1 MCPLNINTFPSTWKW
16 CQKCP
21 LPLSALDAHPMDS
34 HGLLVYGLYIVVA
47 LLLLFIY
54 DRYRFSELSAIPAIG
69 PSGAISS
76 WLGAVRFIKDA
87 STMVQEGYQKH
98 KGGMFRV
105 PLIDRWVVVLT
116 GPRLIEELR
125 KVPKDELSFD
135 HAMRDLLQVK
145 YTFGVDA
152 QEYPYHTQVTRNH
165 LSRNFQALF
174 PDVYDEINHTFGA
187 IIPLDQ
193 DGWANV
199 RIYPEITKAMCR
211 VSNRIFVG
219 LPLCRSPE
227 FEALQ
232 QQFAL
237 QVVLRATIVNC
248 FPKFAHPI
256 IGRLLT
262 NTPSSIRKCMTLLE
276 PIVQERLQALDE
288 STDKWNAQPNDVISW
303 LIDVSDNEHRNLQS
317 ICLRILVLNF
327 ASLHTSAQ
335 SFTHALLDLA
345 TNPQYCTPLRE
356 EASAVISQDGWSKTA
371 MTKLVKMDSFL
382 KESQRFNCTTLFP
395 MMRKAMRQ
403 FVFSDGT
410 VIPSG
415 THVVVA
421 SLPMHLDDEYFENAS
436 EFQPFRFSQRR
447 EDDIEDSKV
456 LLASTSSS
464 YIPFG
469 YGPHA
474 CPGRFFASSVMKAMM
489 AYLVLNYD
497 IKLEKEGE
505 RPPDEW
511 VMMNC
516 SPNRKAE
523 VMFRRRRLT

>member
-1 MCPLNINTFPSTWKW
+1 
-16 CQKCP
+16 
-21 LPLSALDAHPMDS
+21 MDS
-34 HGLLVYGLYIVVA
+34 AGLFVYGWALIVA
-47 LLLLFIY
+47 LLLVLIY
-54 DRYRFSELSAIPAIG
+54 DRCRFSELSVIPAIG
-69 PSGAISS
+69 PSGAVSS
-76 WLGAVRFIKDA
+76 WLGAVRFIKNA
-87 STMVQEGYQKH
+87 PAMVQEGYEKH
-98 KGGMFRV
+98 KGGMFKV
-105 PLIDRWVVVLT
+105 PLFDKWVVVLT

-125 KVPKDELSFD
+125 KVPEDELSFD

-145 YTFGVDA
+145 YTFGIDA
-152 QEYPYHTQVTRNH
+152 QEYPYHIQVTRNH
-165 LSRNFQALF
+165 LSRNLQALF
-174 PDVYDEINHTFGA
+174 PDVYNEIIDTFST
-187 IIPLDQ
+187 IIPSAQ
-193 DGWANV
+193 NGWAKV
-199 RIYPEITKAMCR
+199 RIYPEIMKAMCR
-211 VSNRIFVG
+211 VSNRLFVG

-237 QVVLRATIVNC
+237 QVVLRATLVNF

-262 NTPSSIRKCMTLLE
+262 NTPSSIRACMTLLE
-276 PIVQERLQALDE
+276 PIVQERLQTLEQGGD
-288 STDKWNAQPNDVISW
+288 AQPNDMISW
-303 LIDVSDNEHRNLQS
+303 LIDVSDDEHRNLRS

-327 ASLHTSAQ
+327 AALHTSAQ
-335 SFTHALLDLA
+335 SLTHALLNLA
-345 TNPQYCTPLRE
+345 TYPQYCTPLRE
-356 EASAVISQDGWSKTA
+356 EASAVIDQDGWSKTA

-382 KESQRFNCTTLFP
+382 KESQRFNSTTLFP

-421 SLPMHLDDEYFENAS
+421 SLPMHLDEEYFESAS

-447 EDDIEDSKV
+447 EDNGEDPQS
-456 LLASTSSS
+456 LLASTSAS

-469 YGPHA
+469 YGHHA

-511 VMMNC
+511 FLMNC

-523 VMFRRRRLT
+523 VMFRRRRP

>member
-1 MCPLNINTFPSTWKW
+1 
-16 CQKCP
+16 
-21 LPLSALDAHPMDS
+21 MDS
-34 HGLLVYGLYIVVA
+34 TSLFVYGLAIIVA

-54 DRYRFSELSAIPAIG
+54 DHCRFSELDTIPAIG
-69 PSGAISS
+69 PSGAVSS
-76 WLGAVRFIKDA
+76 WLGAVRFISDA
-87 STMVQEGYQKH
+87 PAMVQEGYQKH

-105 PLIDRWVVVLT
+105 PLIDKWVVVLT

-125 KVPKDELSFD
+125 KVPEDELSFD

-165 LSRNFQALF
+165 LSRNLQALF
-174 PDVYDEINHTFGA
+174 PNVYDEINHSFGT

-193 DGWANV
+193 DGWTKV
-199 RIYPEITKAMCR
+199 RIYPEIMKAMCR
-211 VSNRIFVG
+211 VSNRLFVG

-237 QVVLRATIVNC
+237 QVVLRATLVNC

-262 NTPSSIRKCMTLLE
+262 NTPSSIRRCMALLE
-276 PIVQERLQALDE
+276 PIVQERLQIHEQFRDE
-288 STDKWNAQPNDVISW
+288 WNAQPNDMITW
-303 LIDVSDNEHRNLQS
+303 LIDVSDDEHRNLRS

-327 ASLHTSAQ
+327 AALHTSAQ
-335 SFTHALLDLA
+335 SFTHALLNLA
-345 TNPQYCTPLRE
+345 TYPQYCTPLRE
-356 EASAVISQDGWSKTA
+356 EASDVINRDGWTKIA

-382 KESQRFNCTTLFP
+382 KESQRFNSTTLFP

-421 SLPMHLDDEYFENAS
+421 SLPMHLDEEYFESAT
-436 EFQPFRFSQRR
+436 EFQPFRFSQRG
-447 EDDIEDSKV
+447 EDDVEDPQT
-456 LLASTSSS
+456 LLASTSAS

-469 YGPHA
+469 YGHHA
-474 CPGRFFASSVMKAMM
+474 CPGRFFASNVMKAMM

-511 VMMNC
+511 FMMNC
-516 SPNRKAE
+516 TPNRKAE
-523 VMFRRRRLT
+523 VMFRRRRST

>member
-1 MCPLNINTFPSTWKW
+1 
-16 CQKCP
+16 
-21 LPLSALDAHPMDS
+21 MDS
-34 HGLLVYGLYIVVA
+34 AGLFVYALAVA
-47 LLLLFIY
+47 LHV
-54 DRYRFSELSAIPAIG
+54 IPAIG
-69 PSGAISS
+69 PSGAVSS
-76 WLGAVRFIKDA
+76 WLGAVRFIMDA
-87 STMVQEGYQKH
+87 PAMVQEGYQKH

-105 PLIDRWVVVLT
+105 PLFDKWVVVLT

-125 KVPKDELSFD
+125 KVPEDELSFD

-145 YTFGVDA
+145 YTFGIDA
-152 QEYPYHTQVTRNH
+152 QEYPYHIQVTRNH
-165 LSRNFQALF
+165 LSRNLQALF
-174 PDVYDEINHTFGA
+174 PDVYDEINHAFRT

-193 DGWANV
+193 NGWTKV
-199 RIYPEITKAMCR
+199 RIYPEIMKAMCR
-211 VSNRIFVG
+211 VSNRLFVG

-237 QVVLRATIVNC
+237 QVVLRATLVNF

-262 NTPSSIRKCMTLLE
+262 NTPSSIRGCMALLE
-276 PIVQERLQALDE
+276 PIVQERLQTLEQCRDE
-288 STDKWNAQPNDVISW
+288 WHAQPNDMISW
-303 LIDVSDNEHRNLQS
+303 LIDVSDNEHRNLRS

-335 SFTHALLDLA
+335 SFTHALFNLA
-345 TNPQYCTPLRE
+345 TYPQYCKPLRE
-356 EASAVISQDGWSKTA
+356 EALAVINQDGWSKTA

-382 KESQRFNCTTLFP
+382 KESQRFNSTTLFP
-395 MMRKAMRQ
+395 MMRKAMRP

-421 SLPMHLDDEYFENAS
+421 SLPMHLDEEYFESAS
-436 EFQPFRFSQRR
+436 EFQPFRFSQQR
-447 EDDIEDSKV
+447 EDTEDLQS
-456 LLASTSSS
+456 LLASTSAS

-469 YGPHA
+469 YGLHA

-511 VMMNC
+511 FLMNC

-523 VMFRRRRLT
+523 VMFRRRRP

>member
-1 MCPLNINTFPSTWKW
+1 
-16 CQKCP
+16 
-21 LPLSALDAHPMDS
+21 MDS
-34 HGLLVYGLYIVVA
+34 AGLFVYGLAVA
-47 LLLLFIY
+47 VPLLLVLIY
-54 DRYRFSELSAIPAIG
+54 DRCRFSELDAIPAVG
-69 PSGAISS
+69 PSGAVSS
-76 WLGAVRFIKDA
+76 WLGVVRFIKDA
-87 STMVQEGYQKH
+87 PAMVEEGYQKH

-125 KVPKDELSFD
+125 KVPEDELSFD

-145 YTFGVDA
+145 YTFGIDA
-152 QEYPYHTQVTRNH
+152 QEYPYHIQVTRNH
-165 LSRNFQALF
+165 LSRNLQALF
-174 PDVYDEINHTFGA
+174 PVVYEEINHAFSA
-187 IIPLDQ
+187 ITPLDQ
-193 DGWANV
+193 DGWTKV
-199 RIYPEITKAMCR
+199 RIYPEIMKAMCR
-211 VSNRIFVG
+211 VSNRLFVG

-237 QVVLRATIVNC
+237 QVVLRATLVNC
-248 FPKFAHPI
+248 FPKFVHPI
-256 IGRLLT
+256 IGRILT
-262 NTPSSIRKCMTLLE
+262 NTPSSIRRCMTLLE
-276 PIVQERLQALDE
+276 PIVRERLQTLDQFRDE
-288 STDKWNAQPNDVISW
+288 WSARPNDMISW
-303 LIDVSDNEHRNLQS
+303 LIDVSDNEHRNLRS

-327 ASLHTSAQ
+327 AALHTSAQ
-335 SFTHALLDLA
+335 SFTHALLNLA
-345 TNPQYCTPLRE
+345 TYPQYCTPLRE
-356 EASAVISQDGWSKTA
+356 EASIVINEDGWTKTA

-382 KESQRFNCTTLFP
+382 KESQRFNSTTLFP
-395 MMRKAMRQ
+395 MMRKAMRR

-421 SLPMHLDDEYFENAS
+421 SLPMHLDEEYFENAS
-436 EFQPFRFSQRR
+436 EFRPFRFSQRR
-447 EDDIEDSKV
+447 EDDGEDSQI
-456 LLASTSSS
+456 LLASTSAS

-469 YGPHA
+469 YGHHA

-511 VMMNC
+511 FMMNC
-516 SPNRKAE
+516 SPNRQAE
-523 VMFRRRRLT
+523 VMFRRRRPT

>member
-1 MCPLNINTFPSTWKW
+1 
-16 CQKCP
+16 
-21 LPLSALDAHPMDS
+21 MDS
-34 HGLLVYGLYIVVA
+34 AGLFVYGLAVAVA
-47 LLLLFIY
+47 LLLVIIY
-54 DRYRFSELSAIPAIG
+54 DRCRFSELDAIPAIG
-69 PSGAISS
+69 PSGALTS
-76 WLGAVRFIKDA
+76 WLGAFRFIKHA
-87 STMVQEGYQKH
+87 PAMVQEGYQKH

-125 KVPKDELSFD
+125 KVPEDELSFD

-145 YTFGVDA
+145 YTFGIDA
-152 QEYPYHTQVTRNH
+152 QEYPYHVQVTRNH
-165 LSRNFQALF
+165 LSRNLQVLF
-174 PDVYDEINHTFGA
+174 PDVCGEINHAFDA
-187 IIPLDQ
+187 IMPSDQ
-193 DGWANV
+193 DGWAKV
-199 RIYPEITKAMCR
+199 RIYPEIMKAMCR

-237 QVVLRATIVNC
+237 QVVLRATLVNF

-262 NTPSSIRKCMTLLE
+262 NTPSSIRRCMAILE
-276 PIVQERLQALDE
+276 PIVQGRLENIEQCKGE
-288 STDKWNAQPNDVISW
+288 WNAQPNDMISW
-303 LIDVSDNEHRNLQS
+303 LIDVSDKEHRNLRS

-327 ASLHTSAQ
+327 AALHTSAQ
-335 SFTHALLDLA
+335 SFTHALLNLA
-345 TNPQYCTPLRE
+345 TYPQYCTPLRE
-356 EASAVISQDGWSKTA
+356 EASAVINQDGWTKDA
-371 MTKLVKMDSFL
+371 MKKLNKMDSFL
-382 KESQRFNCTTLFP
+382 KESQRFSGTTLFP
-395 MMRKAMRQ
+395 MMRKAMRP

-421 SLPMHLDDEYFENAS
+421 SSPMHLDEEYFEGAS
-436 EFQPFRFSQRR
+436 EFQPFRFSKRR
-447 EDDIEDSKV
+447 QDDGEDPQF
-456 LLASTSSS
+456 LLASTSPS

-469 YGPHA
+469 YGHHA

-511 VMMNC
+511 FMMNC

-523 VMFRRRRLT
+523 VMFRRRRPT

>member
-1 MCPLNINTFPSTWKW
+1 
-16 CQKCP
+16 
-21 LPLSALDAHPMDS
+21 MDCA
-34 HGLLVYGLYIVVA
+34 GLFVYGLAVAVA
-47 LLLLFIY
+47 LLLVFIY
-54 DRYRFSELSAIPAIG
+54 DRCRFSELDAIPAIG
-69 PSGAISS
+69 PSGAVSS
-76 WLGAVRFIKDA
+76 WLGVVRFIKDA
-87 STMVQEGYQKH
+87 PAMVQEGYQKH

-105 PLIDRWVVVLT
+105 PLINRWVVVLT

-125 KVPKDELSFD
+125 KVPEHELSFD

-152 QEYPYHTQVTRNH
+152 QEYPYHIQVTRNH
-165 LSRNFQALF
+165 LSRNLQALF
-174 PDVYDEINHTFGA
+174 PNVYDEINHAFSA
-187 IIPLDQ
+187 IISLDQ
-193 DGWANV
+193 DGWAKV
-199 RIYPEITKAMCR
+199 RIYPEIMKAMCR
-211 VSNRIFVG
+211 VSNRLFVG

-237 QVVLRATIVNC
+237 QVVLRATLVNC

-262 NTPSSIRKCMTLLE
+262 NTPSSIRRCMALLE
-276 PIVQERLQALDE
+276 PIVQERLQNIDQSRDE
-288 STDKWNAQPNDVISW
+288 WNGPPNDMISW
-303 LIDVSDNEHRNLQS
+303 LIDVSDEEHRNLRS

-327 ASLHTSAQ
+327 AALHTSAQ
-335 SFTHALLDLA
+335 SFTHALLNLA
-345 TNPQYCTPLRE
+345 TYPQYCTPLRE
-356 EASAVISQDGWSKTA
+356 EASAVINQDGWTKAA
-371 MTKLVKMDSFL
+371 MSRLNKMDSFL
-382 KESQRFNCTTLFP
+382 KESQRLSSTTLS
-395 MMRKAMRQ
+395 MRQ

-410 VIPSG
+410 VIPNG

-421 SLPMHLDDEYFENAS
+421 SLPMHLDEEHFESAL
-436 EFQPFRFSQRR
+436 EFQPFRFSQQR
-447 EDDIEDSKV
+447 EDDGEDPQI
-456 LLASTSSS
+456 LLASTSAS

-469 YGPHA
+469 YGHHA

-511 VMMNC
+511 FMMNC

-523 VMFRRRRLT
+523 VMFRRRLPT